1 MPGVLEKIGAL
12 RMRHEKLSASIAN
25 YESRV
30 TQQTNKLARMNRSR
44 DAVNCKDDFNVQEA
58 QLALV
63 AGDQRRV
70 TQEDLDKEADEIR
83 ELEKKKFSLESRVRG
98 MERDLGGL
106 SR

>member
-1 MPGVLEKIGAL
+1 MPGVLEKIGSL
-12 RMRHEKLSASIAN
+12 RMRHEKLISSIAD

-30 TQQTNKLARMNRSR
+30 AHQTNKLARMNRSN
-44 DAVNCKDDFNVQEA
+44 DASDGKDDLDEPEA
-58 QLALV
+58 QMAPIE
-63 AGDQRRV
+63 GDQRRV

-83 ELEKKKFSLESRVRG
+83 GLEKRKVALESRVRG

>member
-1 MPGVLEKIGAL
+1 MPGVLEKIVSL

-30 TQQTNKLARMNRSR
+30 TQQTNKLARMNRSK
-44 DAVNCKDDFNVQEA
+44 DAVNGKDDFNVPEA
-58 QLALV
+58 QLAPI

-83 ELEKKKFSLESRVRG
+83 GLEKKKLTLEGRVRG